1 MQVNPLDQLNDVVIP
16 QSVSWWP
23 LSYPMWG
30 AICVLLTIFGA
41 TCWLLYRR
49 QQFLKA
55 KKEAVKLG
63 HSQDNAQALHTIL
76 KRLVKHYYGDTAASR
91 SGQEWLTLQARLT
104 RVELTQ
110 QELDSLYAPTQDPAL
125 SDKLCRAINTFK
137 VKERLDV

>member
-30 AICVLLTIFGA
+30 AIFVAVAIIVSA
-41 TCWLLYRR
+41 CWLYYRR

-55 KKEAVKLG
+55 KKEAIKL
-63 HSQDNAQALHTIL
+63 SQVQENPQALHALL
-76 KRLVKHYYGDTAASR
+76 KRLVKHYYGDVAASR
-91 SGQEWLTLQARLT
+91 YGKEWLALQAKLT

-110 QELDSLYAPTQDPAL
+110 QELDSLYAPTQAPEL
-125 SDKLCRAINTFK
+125 SNKLVRAISTFK

>member
-30 AICVLLTIFGA
+30 VIVVVLALVACGV
-41 TCWLLYRR
+41 WLLYRR

-55 KKEAVKLG
+55 KKEAIRLSQ
-63 HSQDNAQALHTIL
+63 SQDNPQILHTLL
-76 KRLVKHYYGDTAASR
+76 KRLVKHYYGEVAASR
-91 SGQEWLTLQARLT
+91 YGKEWLALQAKLT

-110 QELDSLYAPTQDPAL
+110 QELDSLYAPTQTPEL
-125 SDKLCRAINTFK
+125 SKKLAQAINTFK
-137 VKERLDV
+137 VKERIDV